1 MMLMMYLSNMDNNA
15 DDDDDDDDAG
25 DNVGSY
31 SFTASEVDSMF
42 VIVLILL

>member
-15 DDDDDDDDAG
+15 DDDDDDDAG